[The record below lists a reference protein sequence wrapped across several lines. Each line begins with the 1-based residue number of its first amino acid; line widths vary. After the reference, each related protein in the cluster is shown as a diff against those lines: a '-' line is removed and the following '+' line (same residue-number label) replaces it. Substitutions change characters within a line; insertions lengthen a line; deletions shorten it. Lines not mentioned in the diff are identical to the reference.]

1 MSQYAYSPPKPKT
14 KRRYEYNG
22 AILTALVS
30 NPVNVEYAVE
40 RCQIYANSSRS
51 NAYTSYKTPH
61 NKYSY
66 DCSSSFNN
74 NYRCKETKSYGGGWI
89 GLLGDMMTMDANA
102 SRAFKNTMAL
112 CLVDNGWG
120 VKWKR

>member
-1 MSQYAYSPPKPKT
+1 MYLS
-14 KRRYEYNG
+14 
-22 AILTALVS
+22 LALETFTVLHR
-30 NPVNVEYAVE
+30 NIGRLKFCPLIN
-40 RCQIYANSSRS
+40 
-51 NAYTSYKTPH
+51 NALKGKS
-61 NKYSY
+61 
-66 DCSSSFNN
+66 
-74 NYRCKETKSYGGGWI
+74 YRCKETKSYGGGWI